1 MINTIIF
8 DIGNVLM
15 KFDYHP
21 FIKDLLKDDETIEHV
36 NNAMWFTGYWND
48 MDRGMNSDLILQ
60 KMIDAEPDYEDEIR
74 LTFDSVGRCIKK
86 ADYAIPWIKDLKARG
101 YRVLF
106 LSNYAEHTMYA
117 NPRALDFLPYMDGG
131 VFSCDEGV
139 VKPDPRIYMT
149 IIERFNLNP
158 AECVFLD
165 DSKANVLTAKAYGMK
180 AIHFEGYE
188 SAKNQLEEM
197 LS

>member
-21 FIKDLLKDDETIEHV
+21 FIKDLLKDDEVIEHV

-101 YRVLF
+101 YKVLF

-188 SAKNQLEEM
+188 SAKNQLEE
-197 LS
+197 LLL

>member
-15 KFDYHP
+15 NFDYHP
-21 FIKDLLKDDETIEHV
+21 FIKKLLKDDEVIEHV
-36 NNAMWFTGYWND
+36 NKAMWFTGLWNEL
-48 MDRGMNSDLILQ
+48 DRGMNTDLILQ

-74 LTFDSVGRCIKK
+74 LTFESVGFCIKK
-86 ADYAIPWIKDLKARG
+86 VDYAIPWIKALKARG

-117 NPRALDFLPYMDGG
+117 NARALDFLPYMDGG

-139 VKPDPRIYMT
+139 TKPDPKIYMT
-149 IIERFNLNP
+149 IIERFGLNP

-165 DSKANVLTAKAYGMK
+165 DSKVNLLTAKAFGMK
-180 AIHFEGYE
+180 VIHFKDYE
-188 SAKNQLEEM
+188 SAKKQLEEM
-197 LS
+197 LL

>member
-1 MINTIIF
+1 M
-8 DIGNVLM
+8 
-15 KFDYHP
+15 
-21 FIKDLLKDDETIEHV
+21 
-36 NNAMWFTGYWND
+36 
-48 MDRGMNSDLILQ
+48 
-60 KMIDAEPDYEDEIR
+60 
-74 LTFDSVGRCIKK
+74 
-86 ADYAIPWIKDLKARG
+86 
-101 YRVLF
+101 LF

-149 IIERFNLNP
+149 IIGRFNLNP
-158 AECVFLD
+158 ADCVFLD

-180 AIHFEGYE
+180 AIHFEDYE

-197 LS
+197 LL